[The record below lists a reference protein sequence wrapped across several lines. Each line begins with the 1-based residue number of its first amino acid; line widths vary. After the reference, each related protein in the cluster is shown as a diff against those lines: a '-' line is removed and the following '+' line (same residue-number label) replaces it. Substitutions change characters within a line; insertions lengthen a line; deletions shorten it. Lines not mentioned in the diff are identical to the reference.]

1 MKGFSGGRVVD
12 ASVFAKGLLAGASG
26 VEKGLDEVGKAG
38 VVAAGITVAG
48 VVGIVTGTVGAGEGV
63 GVGVGSELGGL
74 TAGGFTSVS
83 SPVNGFC
90 TGAAVPSAV
99 TLVVVKGFAA
109 AGNCSGT
116 RGRQNGA
123 KKR

>member
-1 MKGFSGGRVVD
+1 MD

-48 VVGIVTGTVGAGEGV
+48 VVGIVTGTVGAGEGG
-63 GVGVGSELGGL
+63 GVSGKLGRL
-74 TAGGFTSVS
+74 VAGGFTSVS

-90 TGAAVPSAV
+90 AGGVAPSAV
-99 TLVVVKGFAA
+99 AIVVVKGFAA
-109 AGNCSGT
+109 AGNCDLSASDE
-116 RGRQNGA
+116 GR
-123 KKR
+123 